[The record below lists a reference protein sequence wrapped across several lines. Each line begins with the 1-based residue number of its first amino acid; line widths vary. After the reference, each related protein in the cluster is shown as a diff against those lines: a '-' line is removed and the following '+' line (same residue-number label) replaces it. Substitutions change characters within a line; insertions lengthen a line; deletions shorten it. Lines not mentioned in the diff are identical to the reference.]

1 MKIFLTILI
10 IALSISNS
18 QAQLLKKLKEKAEQA
33 ADKATEKAVNKNFDK
48 KDNDGASANKN
59 ADESPTAGA
68 QSNLK
73 VYSKFDF
80 VPGTTILYYDNFEKD
95 NIGEAPFGWITS
107 TSAEVVT
114 IDGLEGNW
122 LKLASSSSTHFTRSK
137 KQSWGNNFTIEF
149 DLLIVKNTY
158 DPRIDINLIN
168 TGGNLVTDENI
179 LRSDKKPAINFS
191 AIIVPDNKSR
201 ASLYAMD
208 RKLSDVM
215 TENLPYS
222 NTSPVH
228 ISMCVQGKRF
238 RMWWNDRKLYDLPAV
253 SEEYLPN
260 QLAFSFGSV
269 GGSDFYVN
277 NIRIAKDV
285 PDTRAKLEEGK
296 LISNLLFFTGTAK
309 LKPESMGAL
318 LDVSKILKDATA
330 PVKIIGHTDSDG
342 DDVANLKL
350 SQQRADAVK
359 DILVNQ
365 YHIDESKLSTE
376 GRGETQPIADNKSA
390 EGKAQNRRVE
400 FIFKAEAD
408 KYVRPAGVS
417 AVSDSKSGSN
427 TKSTAAKNTDV
438 SAVSGEAVVKLQSK
452 LLNISLPLAQIMK
465 TGENR
470 YTFTAS
476 KEEGNSKENYFK
488 IMLVSVNASL
498 KPETFNFRE
507 INEKQPL
514 YGTKK
519 YAEISNNEAVLF
531 YGNGQKPY
539 IYKFSP
545 IIANGTM
552 ASYVDEALS
561 RHLPAVSPNS
571 KFVIEKV
578 ENGKASG
585 YFTFGIMIEG
595 LKPVKKGDAMQQTF
609 TDGFAG
615 EMKCSFSNV
624 PVY

>member
-1 MKIFLTILI
+1 MKFFLTILI

-18 QAQLLKKLKEKAEQA
+18 QAQLLKKLKEKAEQ
-33 ADKATEKAVNKNFDK
+33 ATEKAVNKNFDK

-452 LLNISLPLAQIMK
+452 LLNISLPFAQIMK

>member
-18 QAQLLKKLKEKAEQA
+18 QAQLLKKLKEKAEQ
-33 ADKATEKAVNKNFDK
+33 ATEKAVNKNFDK

-269 GGSDFYVN
+269 SGSDFYVN

-342 DDVANLKL
+342 DDATNLKL

-452 LLNISLPLAQIMK
+452 LLNISLPFAQIMK

>member
-10 IALSISNS
+10 IALSIPNS

-122 LKLASSSSTHFTRSK
+122 LKLASSSSIHFTRSK

-452 LLNISLPLAQIMK
+452 LLNISLPFAQIMK

>member
-1 MKIFLTILI
+1 MK
-10 IALSISNS
+10 IALSILMIAFTFSNA
-18 QAQLLKKLKEKAEQA
+18 QAQLLKKIKQKAEEVA
-33 ADKATEKAVNKNFDK
+33 NKVKDKPADKKEDDSTIAENGTDKA
-48 KDNDGASANKN
+48 
-59 ADESPTAGA
+59 PTAA
-68 QSNLK
+68 VQSNLK

-80 VPGTTILYYDNFEKD
+80 VPGATILYYDNFEKD
-95 NIGEAPFGWITS
+95 NIGEAPLGWITS

-122 LKLASSSSTHFTRSK
+122 LKLNSTSSNHMTRSK

-149 DLLIVKNTY
+149 DLLMVKNTY

-168 TGGNLVTDENI
+168 TGGSLVTDESI
-179 LRSDKKPAINFS
+179 LQSEKKPAINFS
-191 AIIVPDNKSR
+191 SIIAADNKSR
-201 ASLYAMD
+201 ASLYAID
-208 RKLSDVM
+208 KKLSDVM

-238 RMWWNDRKLYDLPAV
+238 RMWWNDRKLYDLSAV

-269 GGSDFYVN
+269 GGSDFYIN

-296 LISNLLFFTGTAK
+296 LISNLLFYTGTAK

-342 DDVANLKL
+342 DDAANLKL

-359 DILVNQ
+359 DILVSQ
-365 YHIDESKLSTE
+365 YHIEESKLSTE

-408 KYVRPAGVS
+408 KYVRPAGVTN
-417 AVSDSKSGSN
+417 AADSKSGSN
-427 TKSTAAKNTDV
+427 AKSTASKNTDV
-438 SAVSGEAVVKLQSK
+438 SAVSGAAVVKLQSK
-452 LLNISLPLAQIMK
+452 LLNITLPFAQIMK
-465 TGENR
+465 TADNR

-488 IMLVSVNASL
+488 IMLQSVNSSL
-498 KPETFNFRE
+498 KAETFNFRE

-519 YAEISNNEAVLF
+519 YAEISNNEAVLL

-561 RHLPAVSPNS
+561 RHLPAASANS

-585 YFTFGIMIEG
+585 YFTFGIMIQG
-595 LKPVKKGDAMQQTF
+595 LKPVKKGDAMQETF

>member
-18 QAQLLKKLKEKAEQA
+18 QAQLLKKLKEKAEQ
-33 ADKATEKAVNKNFDK
+33 ATEKAVNKNFDK

-253 SEEYLPN
+253 SQEYLPN

-269 GGSDFYVN
+269 SGSDFYVN

-342 DDVANLKL
+342 DDATNLKL

-452 LLNISLPLAQIMK
+452 LLNISLPFAQIMK

>member
-18 QAQLLKKLKEKAEQA
+18 QAQLLKKLKEKAEQ
-33 ADKATEKAVNKNFDK
+33 ATEKAVNKNFDK

-296 LISNLLFFTGTAK
+296 LISNLLFFTGTAN

-452 LLNISLPLAQIMK
+452 LLNISLPFAQIMK

>member
-18 QAQLLKKLKEKAEQA
+18 QAQLLKKLKEKAEQ
-33 ADKATEKAVNKNFDK
+33 ATEKAVNKNFDK

-269 GGSDFYVN
+269 SGSDFYVN
-277 NIRIAKDV
+277 NIRIAKDG

-342 DDVANLKL
+342 DDATNLKL

-376 GRGETQPIADNKSA
+376 GRGETQPIADNKST

-417 AVSDSKSGSN
+417 ATSDSKSGSN

-452 LLNISLPLAQIMK
+452 LLNISLPFAQIMK